1 MRVLNPQIH
10 SICFHSPFD
19 LLDFDDDQRAATRK
33 AAEMAGLK
41 VLRLVNEPS
50 AVALAYELG
59 KDSDK
64 DILSLVLHLGGGTS
78 DVSLISTED
87 LVHEIVGFKAD
98 MHLGGQDFDDR
109 VVNYLVE
116 KHKKRAGQN
125 LSSREGMPMLRTA
138 VQNAK
143 HALSSEQ
150 SVEIELV
157 DPENGHVF
165 AEMLSRAKFEQLN
178 MDLFHRTMELVET
191 VLKSVNVTRKQVDK
205 VLPFFCSFLRHC

>member
-1 MRVLNPQIH
+1 
-10 SICFHSPFD
+10 
-19 LLDFDDDQRAATRK
+19 
-33 AAEMAGLK
+33 MAGLK

-116 KHKKRAGQN
+116 KHKKRDKKRAGQN
-125 LSSREGMPMLRTA
+125 LSSREGMSMLRTA
-138 VQNAK
+138 AQNAK